1 MAKWAKTLPESEL
14 KAETVNAGVKLSAD
28 CFRTIST
35 ESQFSELLSAI
46 EKRGE
51 FALDL
56 ETTSLNPRNAEIVGV
71 ALSWD
76 SAFGCYIPVGHRGLS
91 SAQLSKSLVLEKL
104 KPILE
109 NPKIKKIGQNLKY
122 DFSVLCA
129 HNINVDGI
137 GADTMVASYVLEPE
151 GRHNIETLAQKYL
164 NYSVLSYE
172 SVCGKNGSSQIGF
185 DEVDIALATRYSAE
199 DALVALRL
207 WEVFLPKLQQEGLME
222 VFARVDLPLV
232 PVLARM
238 ECCGVRIDEKWL
250 DKLSFQFKQELNQIE
265 QRIRVFTK
273 GEINLN
279 SSKQLAK
286 LLFDDL
292 GLPVQAK
299 TKTGF
304 STDAF
309 TLEVLAPLH
318 EVPRLLLEYRE
329 ISKLK
334 NTYVDPLPQMVD
346 AKTKKIHAS
355 FHQTVTATGRLSS
368 SDPNLQNIPIRTD
381 RGKLIRKAFIPS
393 DGNVL
398 ISADYSQIELR
409 LLAFM
414 SKDQDLLKSF
424 RNDEDVHK
432 RTASEL
438 FSVSPEAV
446 TDRERGIAKAINFGL
461 MYGKTAF
468 GLAQEL
474 KITRREAQDII
485 TRYFERYRGIKE
497 FLDNQVSE
505 ARRRKF
511 TTTLL
516 GRKRYLS
523 DIDAKNPAI
532 RANAERMAMNAPI
545 QGTAA
550 DLMKLAMTK
559 IDDELMTRGFK
570 AKLIIQVHDEVV
582 IDCPRDEV
590 DQVSKLVVDTMEHAL
605 DEMVRIDI
613 PLKVNQFSGDNW
625 MDL

>member
-1 MAKWAKTLPESEL
+1 
-14 KAETVNAGVKLSAD
+14 
-28 CFRTIST
+28 
-35 ESQFSELLSAI
+35 
-46 EKRGE
+46 
-51 FALDL
+51 
-56 ETTSLNPRNAEIVGV
+56 
-71 ALSWD
+71 
-76 SAFGCYIPVGHRGLS
+76 
-91 SAQLSKSLVLEKL
+91 
-104 KPILE
+104 
-109 NPKIKKIGQNLKY
+109 
-122 DFSVLCA
+122 
-129 HNINVDGI
+129 
-137 GADTMVASYVLEPE
+137 
-151 GRHNIETLAQKYL
+151 
-164 NYSVLSYE
+164 
-172 SVCGKNGSSQIGF
+172 
-185 DEVDIALATRYSAE
+185 
-199 DALVALRL
+199 
-207 WEVFLPKLQQEGLME
+207 
-222 VFARVDLPLV
+222 
-232 PVLARM
+232 M